1 MKATISTLL
10 AVCALILVLAGP
22 AAPINAQE
30 WNADN
35 LPTGSNAWWKAM
47 DREGR
52 DGRPNN

>member
-1 MKATISTLL
+1 MKTTISTLL
-10 AVCALILVLAGP
+10 AVSALILAFAVP
-22 AAPINAQE
+22 AAPISAQE

-47 DREGR
+47 DREGQ

>member
-1 MKATISTLL
+1 MKATISMLL
-10 AVCALILVLAGP
+10 AVCALILTLAGS

-35 LPTGSNAWWKAM
+35 LPTGSKAWWQAM

>member
-10 AVCALILVLAGP
+10 AVSALILALAAP
-22 AAPINAQE
+22 AAPISAQE

-35 LPTGSNAWWKAM
+35 LPTGSKAWWQAM